1 MTQIIN
7 LKNIKFLVGNKK
19 LEKVSV
25 SPYDDMICNF
35 LSDLSKDLNK
45 SEEVNLYPDV
55 KALAFFCRKS
65 HIERLKKISL
75 NPSDQLRFGLGM
87 IFHITPS
94 NIPTNF
100 AYSLIFGLLT
110 GNSNIVKVP
119 SREFKQ
125 VDIICHSINKLLKK
139 YKFLKKMIKIIRY
152 NDNDSFTKEISSK
165 CNARLIWGGDNSIQN
180 IRNFTLN
187 TSAIDLTFA
196 DRYSFCAINSEK
208 LLKLKSSDLQR
219 LVEKFYIDTFVVDQN
234 ACSSP
239 HLIVWLGDKKLK
251 AKSLF
256 WNKLSQVVN
265 QKYDLTHIA
274 SMDKYTE
281 LCKKIL
287 SDKNVQKF
295 KTYSNNIYT
304 ISLKKFNK
312 NLDSYRGK
320 WGFFYEHD
328 IKNLDHITDY
338 VNKKFQTLT
347 YFGFKKKYLENFIIK
362 NNLNGIDRIVPIGQA
377 LDIGFFWD
385 GYDINKILT
394 RVVDIK

>member
-1 MTQIIN
+1 M
-7 LKNIKFLVGNKK
+7 
-19 LEKVSV
+19 
-25 SPYDDMICNF
+25 
-35 LSDLSKDLNK
+35 
-45 SEEVNLYPDV
+45 
-55 KALAFFCRKS
+55 
-65 HIERLKKISL
+65 
-75 NPSDQLRFGLGM
+75 
-87 IFHITPS
+87 
-94 NIPTNF
+94 
-100 AYSLIFGLLT
+100 
-110 GNSNIVKVP
+110 
-119 SREFKQ
+119 
-125 VDIICHSINKLLKK
+125 
-139 YKFLKKMIKIIRY
+139 
-152 NDNDSFTKEISSK
+152 K
-165 CNARLIWGGDNSIQN
+165 CNARLIWGGDSSIQN
-180 IRNFTLN
+180 IRNFTL
-187 TSAIDLTFA
+187 SASALDLTFA
-196 DRYSFCAINSEK
+196 DRYSFCAINSDK
-208 LLKLKSSDLQR
+208 LLKLKHSDLIR
-219 LVEKFYIDTFVVDQN
+219 LAEKFYIDTFIVDQN

-239 HLIVWLGDKKLK
+239 HLIVWLGNNKLK

-256 WNKLSQVVN
+256 WDQLSQVVTK
-265 QKYDLTHIA
+265 KYDLTHIA

-287 SDKNVQKF
+287 SDNNVKKF

-312 NLDSYRGK
+312 NLDNYRGK

-347 YFGFKKKYLENFIIK
+347 YFGFEKKYLENFVIK